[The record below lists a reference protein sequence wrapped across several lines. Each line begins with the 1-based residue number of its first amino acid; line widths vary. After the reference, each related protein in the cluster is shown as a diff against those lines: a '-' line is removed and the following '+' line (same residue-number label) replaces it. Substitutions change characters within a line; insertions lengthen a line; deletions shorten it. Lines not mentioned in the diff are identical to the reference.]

1 MKKFLGVVS
10 GSIKVALFAASLAVL
25 APAQAAVIVDHSNG
39 GLVNGTGWTN
49 LGGNSY
55 TVWDDFTL
63 ASAASID
70 AITYFTSNR
79 LMGTAN
85 YTLMIGT
92 AAGKSDIF
100 STSILN
106 SSAQRTV
113 ANGYGVVNAS
123 FSAVNLVA
131 GTYWLTF
138 NSADNLYGSSFVAGA
153 TLNQMYAGTTNMR
166 ADAASAFILSG
177 KTANVP
183 EPGSVALLGL
193 GLFGVIAM
201 RRKSRK

>member
-10 GSIKVALFAASLAVL
+10 GSIKVALFAASVAVF

-39 GLVNGTGWTN
+39 GIVNGTGWTN

-63 ASAASID
+63 ATAASID

-166 ADAASAFILSG
+166 ADSASAFILSG